1 MDTNRNEDMEM
12 RADAQRQ
19 PAAKGPMDDMP
30 ADALIIVP
38 MRNMVLFPGLIA
50 PLAVARPTSIAA
62 AQEAVRS
69 ERRIGVLLQ
78 RNPDTEDPRETDLYS
93 VGTVATVLRY
103 VTAPDG
109 SHQLVVHGEQ
119 RFRVAGFYDDMPF
132 RVARIELLP
141 DADESGTEIE
151 ARMLQVKER
160 ARELLELA
168 PRVPPELAAAVE
180 QIKSAGAL
188 ADFISGLLDI
198 RTSEKQ

>member
-19 PAAKGPMDDMP
+19 PAANCPMDDMP

-38 MRNMVLFPGLIA
+38 VRNMVLFPGLIA

-78 RNPDTEDPRETDLYS
+78 RNPDTEDPREIDLYS

-103 VTAPDG
+103 VTAPT
-109 SHQLVVHGEQ
+109 
-119 RFRVAGFYDDMPF
+119 A
-132 RVARIELLP
+132 
-141 DADESGTEIE
+141 T
-151 ARMLQVKER
+151 
-160 ARELLELA
+160 
-168 PRVPPELAAAVE
+168 
-180 QIKSAGAL
+180 
-188 ADFISGLLDI
+188 IS
-198 RTSEKQ
+198 S